1 MQDSDQFFKMI
12 FQMKSNDN
20 EHAQASDNQEEL
32 EEEIVNRLEEIAIKR
47 REDAQRKQDLPRAI
61 RASFEHIDD
70 FEDMYAMI
78 FLYVI
83 EYYRDKKSF
92 DDLLK
97 NRKNL
102 KSMLQSLHDN
112 FSNQKN
118 ALIFKDPFEKEGIV
132 IVYNLMSRFS
142 KELSEKLVE
151 NQKGNH

>member
-12 FQMKSNDN
+12 FQMKSSDN
-20 EHAQASDNQEEL
+20 EPAQASDNQEEL
-32 EEEIVNRLEEIAIKR
+32 EEIVIKR
-47 REDAQRKQDLPRAI
+47 REDAQRKQDLPTAI

-102 KSMLQSLHDN
+102 KSMLQSLHEN

-118 ALIFKDPFEKEGIV
+118 ALIFKYPFEKDGIV

-142 KELSEKLVE
+142 
-151 NQKGNH
+151 